1 MTVTDQIKILD
12 RRIMQNE
19 AQYDLDRKAAKISA
33 LSSKNLDKYE
43 YLTGEDLG
51 LKPSTVEQ
59 TKFEYSPLGKVL
71 TNNTKSKTN
80 KNKVDNQNKQNK
92 NLIYNSQH
100 SFVKFKDIGEFK
112 ELSLDS
118 MHKKLKDFHKKFIKF
133 KNVIPQTEANKNLK
147 EKVLDNVG
155 DLFNELYYI
164 YKDKYNEEINSL
176 DTKDRKNFNYT
187 KLRLTDDYQ
196 YKSEEEQEQ
205 TIKKSNK
212 KEPPKK
218 PTKVM

>member
-1 MTVTDQIKILD
+1 MG
-12 RRIMQNE
+12 
-19 AQYDLDRKAAKISA
+19 
-33 LSSKNLDKYE
+33 KYE
-43 YLTGEDLG
+43 DLTGENLDY
-51 LKPSTVEQ
+51 KPSTSEQ
-59 TKFEYSPLGKVL
+59 AKFDYSPLGMVL

-118 MHKKLKDFHKKFIKF
+118 MHEKLKDFHKKFNKL

-176 DTKDRKNFNYT
+176 NTKDTKKFN
-187 KLRLTDDYQ
+187 
-196 YKSEEEQEQ
+196 
-205 TIKKSNK
+205 
-212 KEPPKK
+212 
-218 PTKVM
+218 